1 MSVPERLRRHFT
13 PLGLAVVLALVC
25 VAAQWKLHRAAH
37 YGYDRDLLPAY
48 DAYAYVA
55 LAEHPRFFTVTPWAY
70 RALTP
75 WVVSLVPGD
84 VVDAFHLV
92 SAGGLVLAGL
102 LLFGF
107 LRQLGHDAAGSLLAT
122 AAFLFSSAIGE
133 IVQYPFLADPV
144 TLALVLAF
152 VLLLERGEGAGTL
165 ALVAVLG
172 GFAKELQALLVP
184 LVFFA
189 RVGRDGPARA
199 LRKTIAVGA
208 ATVAA
213 MLILRTWVRLPQ
225 AAVSM
230 PPLAAVWEAFV
241 RDWPDTWRGALL
253 SGVLPLGLAGA
264 LLPRARPFLRRY
276 GYALAITLATPFAAW
291 AYVGD
296 PRVIFFGKNAERVLA
311 YALPFLLAPALH
323 LADRLR
329 GRPAAVPR
337 PERPLPRRVSLALG
351 CAAVLA
357 LATVALGLDRYRR
370 LDLRAT
376 RDGPLLLTF
385 VRQSLA
391 EARRLERGRFAVLDP
406 ARDVFVAGR
415 SDARDLGRMRWYLRD
430 GWGPRPSSSSGA
442 EVVMQERRA
451 TVVLPCVRPDDW
463 QVSVWLSAPVPAQ
476 VRVDVN
482 GRALGTAPAG
492 PEAARHRFAVPAD
505 ALFRGDNL
513 LGLALDAD
521 APVRLHRVAVRP
533 PGAAGD

>member
-1 MSVPERLRRHFT
+1 VRRHFT
-13 PLGLAVVLALVC
+13 PLGLAVMLALVC

-37 YGYDRDLLPAY
+37 FGYDRDLLPAY

-75 WVVSLVPGD
+75 WIVSLVPGD
-84 VVDAFHLV
+84 VVAGFHLV

-107 LRQLGHDAAGSLLAT
+107 LRQLGHGAAGSLLAM
-122 AAFLFSSAIGE
+122 AAFLFASAVGE

-165 ALVAVLG
+165 ALAAVLG

-189 RVGRDGPARA
+189 RVGRDGVPTA
-199 LRKTIAVGA
+199 LRKTLAVGA
-208 ATVAA
+208 ATVTA
-213 MLILRTWVRLPQ
+213 MLILRTWVALPQ

-230 PPLAAVWEAFV
+230 PPLAAVWAAFV

-253 SGVLPLGLAGA
+253 SGALPLGLLGA

-276 GYALAITLATPFAAW
+276 GYALAITLATPFIAW

-296 PRVIFFGKNAERVLA
+296 PRVIFFGKNSERVLT
-311 YALPFLLAPALH
+311 YALPFLLALALH
-323 LADRLR
+323 LVDQLR
-329 GRPAAVPR
+329 GAPPAVPR
-337 PERPLPRRVSLALG
+337 EAAPLPARVSLALG
-351 CAAVLA
+351 CAAVVA
-357 LATVALGLDRYRR
+357 LVAVGLGLDRYRR

-385 VRQSLA
+385 VRQSIL
-391 EARRLERGRFAVLDP
+391 EARRLERGRFVVLDP
-406 ARDVFVAGR
+406 ARDVFVAGQ

-430 GWGPRPSSSSGA
+430 GWGPRPSSASGD
-442 EVVMQERRA
+442 EVVMRERRA
-451 TVVLPCVRPDDW
+451 TVVLPCVRPDAW
-463 QVSVWLSAPVPAQ
+463 QVSVWLSAPAPVD
-476 VRVDVN
+476 VRVDLN
-482 GRALGTAPAG
+482 GRALGTASVAAG
-492 PEAARHRFAVPAD
+492 AGRHLFAVPAE

-513 LGLALDAD
+513 LGLALDRD
-521 APVRLHRVAVRP
+521 APVRLHRVGIRP
-533 PGAAGD
+533 PGAVGD

>member
-1 MSVPERLRRHFT
+1 MSFADRARRQFT
-13 PLGLAVVLALVC
+13 PLGLAVMLALAG
-25 VAAQWKLHRAAH
+25 VAVQWKLHRAAH

-75 WVVSLVPGD
+75 WVVSLWPGD
-84 VVDAFHLV
+84 VVAGFHLV
-92 SAGGLVLAGL
+92 SSGALVLAAV
-102 LLFGF
+102 LLFAV
-107 LRQLGHDAAGSLLAT
+107 LRQLGHGARGSLLAMV
-122 AAFLFSSAIGE
+122 AFLFASATGE

-144 TLALVLAF
+144 TLALVMAF
-152 VLLLERGEGAGTL
+152 LWLLERGEGAGTL
-165 ALVAVLG
+165 ALVAVAG
-172 GFAKELQALLVP
+172 GFAKELQALVLPV
-184 LVFFA
+184 VFFA

-199 LRKTIAVGA
+199 LGKTAAVGA
-208 ATVAA
+208 ATLAA
-213 MLILRTWVRLPQ
+213 MLVLRTWVALPQ
-225 AAVSM
+225 ASVSV
-230 PPLAAVWEAFV
+230 PPLAAVWAAFV
-241 RDWPDTWRGALL
+241 RDWPETWRGALL
-253 SGVLPLGLAGA
+253 SGLLPLGLAGA
-264 LLPRARPFLRRY
+264 LLPRAWPFLRRD

-296 PRVIFFGKNAERVLA
+296 PRVIFFGKNAERVLV
-311 YALPFLLAPALH
+311 YALPFLLALALH

-329 GRPAAVPR
+329 GAPPAVPRAAVP
-337 PERPLPRRVSLALG
+337 LPGGVSIACG
-351 CAAVLA
+351 AAAVLA
-357 LATVALGLDRYRR
+357 LVTVALGLDRYRR

-391 EARRLERGRFAVLDP
+391 EARRLERGRFVVLDP
-406 ARDVFVAGR
+406 ARDVFVAGQ

-451 TVVLPCVRPDDW
+451 TVVLPCLRPDDW
-463 QVSVWLSAPVPAQ
+463 QVSLWLSSPLAADVDVEVNGHPLGRAPV
-476 VRVDVN
+476 
-482 GRALGTAPAG
+482 TA
-492 PEAARHRFAVPAD
+492 EAARHLFAVPAD

-513 LGLALDAD
+513 LALAAPSA
-521 APVRLHRVAVRP
+521 APVRLHRVAIRP